1 MLHKLNATIFSL
13 YVKFSTLHYLVKGEG
28 FEDAHEKTQ
37 EYYEKFIEWYD
48 TINERLV
55 QLDKQ
60 PLSNLTE
67 IIKKSDIKE
76 LSNDVKFYSYL
87 EVYNIIRD
95 DLKILIELCKKCLE
109 ELNTLDVVTN
119 DILIEILRYLEKEYW
134 ISKSTTINGWSIRNI
149 LSIK

>member
-119 DILIEILRYLEKEYW
+119 DILVEILRYLEKEYW

>member
-1 MLHKLNATIFSL
+1 TIFSL

-119 DILIEILRYLEKEYW
+119 
-134 ISKSTTINGWSIRNI
+134 
-149 LSIK
+149 

>member
-95 DLKILIELCKKCLE
+95 DLKILIEVCKKCLE

-119 DILIEILRYLEKEYW
+119 DILVEILRYLEKEYW

-149 LSIK
+149 LSVK

>member
-95 DLKILIELCKKCLE
+95 DLKILIEVCKKCLE

-119 DILIEILRYLEKEYW
+119 DILVEILRYLEKEYW

-149 LSIK
+149 LNVK

>member
-119 DILIEILRYLEKEYW
+119 DILVEILRYLEKEYW

-149 LSIK
+149 LSVK

>member
-1 MLHKLNATIFSL
+1 MLHKFNATIFSL

-149 LSIK
+149 LSVK

>member
-76 LSNDVKFYSYL
+76 LSNDVKFYSYI

-119 DILIEILRYLEKEYW
+119 DILVEILRYLEKEYW

-149 LSIK
+149 LSVK

>member
-95 DLKILIELCKKCLE
+95 DLKILIKLCKKCLE

-149 LSIK
+149 LSVK

>member
-1 MLHKLNATIFSL
+1 TIFSL

-119 DILIEILRYLEKEYW
+119 DILVEILRYLEKEYW

-149 LSIK
+149 LSVK

>member
-76 LSNDVKFYSYL
+76 LSNDVKFYSYI

-119 DILIEILRYLEKEYW
+119 DILVEILRYLEKEYW

>member
-1 MLHKLNATIFSL
+1 MLHKLNANIFSL

-119 DILIEILRYLEKEYW
+119 DILVEILRYLEKEYW

-149 LSIK
+149 LSVK